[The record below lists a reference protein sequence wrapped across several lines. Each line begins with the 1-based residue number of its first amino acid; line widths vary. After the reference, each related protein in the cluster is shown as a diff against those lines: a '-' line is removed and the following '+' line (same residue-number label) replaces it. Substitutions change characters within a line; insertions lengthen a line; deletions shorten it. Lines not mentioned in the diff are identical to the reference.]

1 MIGARS
7 HRTARLARSLAALA
21 WVWAALLGGCGVIG
35 TDSGGPTGQ
44 CQTDNDCGLQGVVCY
59 DHRVCIVK
67 SAPDVPVSLRVAP
80 PVVSGRL
87 TEHFAL
93 TVQSATQVSPVSLML
108 ADPAVVYGDVRSS
121 DMQSISVPGTLVATA
136 PTDATAT
143 NLQFQTTVYNAPK
156 DFTGAKVFHDF
167 ELRLQPGNT
176 YELAFYPQ
184 SSNVF
189 PPHYSSITVGGS
201 IDDWQ
206 ITLPKASELVHIT
219 GRLSTGQEPLGN
231 VRVFLQDAQG
241 RLTST
246 YDVTSGMPRKVGA
259 DTLPPGTF
267 RLLADASA
275 PPSVLHVEPATG
287 SEWPIHGQLGD
298 YLDIVQVGLSK
309 GVLDLGEL
317 EVGGLGAP
325 QTTHVQ
331 VVNAAGQPELGAR
344 VRLTQKLAAVGID
357 DAKIYLESSA
367 ITDSQGRVKVSLPP
381 GSTSVIVQPAADS
394 TAGRW
399 FGTVK
404 LQQGL
409 EPIVCPKRT
418 VLTGQVLDY
427 VGNDVVGALVMM
439 RKVGANPAESGIE
452 GSNPSNDPT
461 FQTSTDAGG
470 KFSLPIDPGS
480 WWLWVVPKGN
490 AKLPRLLAARVDID
504 GKTTPESL
512 LVNIPAPMLLRGK
525 VVTPGGIGVANASVD
540 VLGLLDLTPGY
551 RTGQGAAGADGDGDD
566 PPGKTLI
573 AEGHLLATTTTNSSG
588 GFEVLIAPMQ

>member
-1 MIGARS
+1 MIRHRS
-7 HRTARLARSLAALA
+7 NWIVRLAVLTMA
-21 WVWAALLGGCGVIG
+21 VAALLSGCGLVW
-35 TDSGGPTGQ
+35 TDTGGPTGQ

-59 DHRVCIVK
+59 DHRVCIAK
-67 SAPDVPVSLRVAP
+67 TAPDVPVSLRVAP

-93 TVQSATQVSPVSLML
+93 TVQAATQVAPVSLML

-121 DMQSISVPGTLVATA
+121 DTQSISVPGTLVATA

-143 NLQFQTTVYNAPK
+143 SLQFQTTVYNAPK
-156 DFTGAKVFHDF
+156 DFTGSKVFHDF

-201 IDDWQ
+201 IDDWK

-219 GRLSTGQEPLGN
+219 GRLTSGLEPLGA

-246 YDVTSGMPRKVGA
+246 YDITSGVPRKMGA

-267 RLLADASA
+267 RLLADPSA
-275 PPSVLHVEPATG
+275 PPSVLRVEPAAG

-309 GVLDLGEL
+309 GVLDLGSLEL
-317 EVGGLGAP
+317 GGLGAP
-325 QTTHVQ
+325 KAMHVQ
-331 VVNAAGQPELGAR
+331 VLNAAGQPELGAR
-344 VRLTQKLAAVGID
+344 VRLTQKLAAAGVD
-357 DAKIYLESSA
+357 DAKIYLESA
-367 ITDSQGRVKVSLPP
+367 AMTDSQGRVKVSLPP
-381 GSTSVIVQPAADS
+381 GPTSVIVQPAADS

-404 LQQGL
+404 LEPDL
-409 EPIVCPKRT
+409 APIVCPKRT
-418 VLTGQVLDY
+418 VLGGQVLDY
-427 VGNDVVGALVMM
+427 VGKDVAGALVLM
-439 RKVGANPAESGIE
+439 RKVGANPAESGMD
-452 GSNPSNDPT
+452 GSKSNNDPT
-461 FQTSTDAGG
+461 FQTTTDLDG

-504 GKTTPESL
+504 GKSTPESL
-512 LVNIPAPMLLRGK
+512 LVNIPAPLLLRGK
-525 VVTPGGIGVANASVD
+525 VVTPSGSGVANASVD
-540 VLGLLDLTPGY
+540 VLGLQDLTPGY
-551 RTGQGAAGADGDGDD
+551 RTGQGAAGGDGDADD

-573 AEGHLLATTTTNSSG
+573 AEGHLLATTTTSSSG
-588 GFEVLIAPMQ
+588 SFEVLIAPMQ